1 MAYRKIPVAELMPPL
16 LPVRRVAD
24 DERMQDLILSIATTG
39 LLHPLVVVPENGQ
52 YRILAG
58 HRRYIA
64 VKHLGWEEV
73 DCNVLDVDRGAQAN
87 ITITENLMRE
97 EVNAVDLGWFLR
109 HLVEHEGC
117 SKAEVGE
124 RLGRSQP
131 WVSRRIALTQ
141 LPDRVQAAI
150 QQGQLNWRAALELSR
165 IENDDTREA
174 YTREAISRELSHAE
188 VRRQVDNYKRYES
201 QINTGVEVATQ
212 IRQEQR
218 VESHPLSCTW
228 CGAPAAQAPGE
239 MIWLCSSCLRALL
252 ESREQQPESA
262 P

>member
-1 MAYRKIPVAELMPPL
+1 MAYQKIPVDQLMAPI

-24 DERMQDLILSIATTG
+24 DARMQDLVQSIATTG
-39 LLHPLVVVPENGQ
+39 LLHALVVVPENGQ

-64 VKHLGWEEV
+64 VKHLGWDAV
-73 DCNVLDVDRGAQAN
+73 DCNVVDVDRGDQAN

-109 HLVEHEGC
+109 HLVDHDGY
-117 SKAEVGE
+117 SQAEVGE

-150 QQGQLNWRAALELSR
+150 QQGQLNWRAALELAR
-165 IENDDTREA
+165 IGNDTTREA
-174 YTREAISRELSHAE
+174 YTREAVTRELSHAE
-188 VRRQVDNYKRYES
+188 VRRQVDNYKRYET
-201 QINTGVEVATQ
+201 QIETGVEAATQ
-212 IRQEQR
+212 VRKEQR
-218 VESHPLSCTW
+218 VEVHPLSCVW

-239 MIWLCSSCLRALL
+239 MIWLCNSCLRALL
-252 ESREQQPESA
+252 ESREQQPES
-262 P
+262 PP